1 MGLKA
6 KCQPTLFKATAGK
19 YKEFDKICVQAK
31 SRHQPQK
38 YVNSDLVLIANN
50 LWA

>member
-1 MGLKA
+1 MGLKV
-6 KCQPTLFKATAGK
+6 KSQPILFKATAGK

-38 YVNSDLVLIANN
+38 RVKSELVLIANN